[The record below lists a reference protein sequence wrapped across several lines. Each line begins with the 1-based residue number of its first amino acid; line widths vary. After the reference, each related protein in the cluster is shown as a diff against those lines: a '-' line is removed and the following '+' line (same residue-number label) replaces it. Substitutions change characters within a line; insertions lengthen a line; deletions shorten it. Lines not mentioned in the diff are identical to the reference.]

1 MKRWTT
7 VVLAGL
13 IVAGPLAGAAWAA
26 DEVIPLDKAMKEM
39 AVYKFGQ
46 SRAALIAVGKHV
58 MASQKDAAAQKKL
71 AARLAGVLKSDAT
84 LDSKRFVCRQLSIIG
99 AAPEVPALG
108 ALLGDK
114 DLSHMARYALERIPD
129 AEAATALRGALG
141 STKGKLLVGV
151 INSVANGRDA
161 KALGALIK
169 MMGDADADVAAAAV
183 AAVGKIGGEQ
193 AAAALAGVRGKGPAK
208 VQAEATDAFLRCA
221 DGLLAAGK
229 TDAAAG
235 IYEKL
240 YAPAEPTVVRIAAL
254 RGLAAAR
261 QAKACPLI
269 VAALKGKDPAL
280 RAAASRHVRTIQG
293 KGLTATFA
301 KLVSSLPA
309 EGQVLLLEAL
319 AARGDSAAAPAV
331 IQAASSSDESVK
343 AAAVGALGALG
354 GADSV
359 PLLARE
365 AAGKGAPAEAA
376 AGGLARLPG
385 KGVDAALLS
394 QLGKG
399 DAGVK
404 VAVIQALVAR
414 RTPGAVAPLV
424 TAAGGADKTVAREAF
439 KALGDLAGEADLPA
453 LVQLVLKSSDSEAA
467 GATLSTVGRRQED
480 KDKAAAPVVAAI
492 ASADGP
498 AKSALLKVLG
508 GIGGKK
514 AMETLRVAYK
524 GGNADVKDAAV
535 RGLCNWPDATAAEP
549 LLELAGEADDLKHQV
564 LAFRGYIRVVGLPS
578 ERKAGETL
586 AMYQDAMKAAPRPEE
601 KKQALAGIGKLKDPA
616 AITALAGYL
625 GDKDLRNEAAAAIFR
640 LAADKKLI
648 RSGAVKK
655 ALRPALSTI
664 AKSDDKK
671 NAKKAEALLKQ
682 IK

>member
-7 VVLAGL
+7 VALAGL
-13 IVAGPLAGAAWAA
+13 IVAGSLAGPAWAA
-26 DEVIPLDKAMKEM
+26 DEVMPLDAAMKEM
-39 AVYKFGQ
+39 VAYTFGQ

-71 AARLAGVLKSDAT
+71 AARLGGVLKSGAT

-99 AAPEVPALG
+99 AAPEVPALA

-129 AEAATALRGALG
+129 AEAATALRSALG

-161 KALGALIK
+161 KALGVLTK
-169 MMGDADADVAAAAV
+169 MMSDSDADVAAAAV

-193 AAAALAGVRGKGPAK
+193 AAAALAGVRGKGEAK
-208 VQAEATDAFLRCA
+208 VQAEATDAYLRCA
-221 DGLLAAGK
+221 DGLLADGK
-229 TDAAAG
+229 ADAAAG

-240 YAPAEPTVVRIAAL
+240 YAPNEPKVVRIAAL
-254 RGLAAAR
+254 RGLVAAR
-261 QAKACPLI
+261 KAKACPLI

-280 RAAASRHVRTIQG
+280 RAAASRHVRTVQG
-293 KGLTATFA
+293 DGLTGTFA
-301 KLVSSLPA
+301 KLIGTLSA
-309 EGQVLLLEAL
+309 EAQVLLIEAL
-319 AARGDSAAAPAV
+319 AARGDEAAAPA
-331 IQAASSSDESVK
+331 ILQAASSGDESVK
-343 AAAVGALGALG
+343 AAALGALGALG
-354 GADSV
+354 GVDSV
-359 PLLARE
+359 GLLAKE
-365 AAGKGAPAEAA
+365 AAGKGAPAESAA
-376 AGGLARLPG
+376 ASLARLPG

-404 VAVIQALVAR
+404 VAIIQALVAR
-414 RTPGAVAPLV
+414 RTPGAVGPLV
-424 TAAGGADKTVAREAF
+424 TAAGSADKTVAKEAF
-439 KALGDLAGEADLPA
+439 KALADLAGEADIPA

-480 KDKAAAPVVAAI
+480 RDKAAAPVISAI
-492 ASADGP
+492 ASADDS
-498 AKSALLKVLG
+498 AKSALLKALG

-514 AMETLRVAYK
+514 AMETLRLSYK
-524 GGNADVKDAAV
+524 DGSAEVKDAAV
-535 RGLCNWPDATAAEP
+535 RGLCNWPDATAAGP
-549 LLELAGEADDLKHQV
+549 LLELAEESDDLKHRV

-578 ERKAGETL
+578 DRKAGETL

-601 KKQALAGIGKLKDPA
+601 KKQALAGIGKIKAPQ

-625 GDKDLRNEAAAAIFR
+625 GDKALRAEAAAAIFR
-640 LAADKKLI
+640 LAADKKFI

-655 ALRPALSTI
+655 ALRPALGTI
-664 AKSDDKK
+664 AKSDDAR
-671 NAKKAEALLKQ
+671 NAKKAAALLKQ